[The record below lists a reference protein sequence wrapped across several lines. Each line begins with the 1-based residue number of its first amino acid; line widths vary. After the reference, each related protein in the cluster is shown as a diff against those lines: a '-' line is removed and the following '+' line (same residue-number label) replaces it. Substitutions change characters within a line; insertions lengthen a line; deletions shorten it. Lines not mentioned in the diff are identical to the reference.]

1 VLSTDSVLRHGRRR
15 SPAVPIAVALC
26 LLADILYLLTVEADR
41 LQSPRVWFVATY
53 VGALALMGALGEIVT
68 GVLRVV
74 FLSAAAAGMLMLGVL
89 AGLVVG
95 SPLLLAGGL
104 VVSALVR
111 FARTPQMLPASIPLA
126 VIGAMAAWFALAW
139 GLAVFQL

>member
-15 SPAVPIAVALC
+15 SPAVFIAVALC
-26 LLADILYLLTVEADR
+26 LLTDILYLLVVEADR

-53 VGALALMGALGEIVT
+53 VGALALMGVFGEIAT

-74 FLSAAAAGMLMLGVL
+74 FLSAGAAGMLTLAVL
-89 AGLVVG
+89 VGLVPG
-95 SPLLLAGGL
+95 SPLLLAGAL

-111 FARTPQMLPASIPLA
+111 FARTLQMLPAYIPLA
-126 VIGAMAAWFALAW
+126 VIGAMTAWFVLAW
-139 GLAVFQL
+139 GLAVFQW